1 MSCERLGLVL
11 YHRLTNSGGINMA
24 ENTECDRWIA
34 WTAHSDN
41 EDGRGWCLHVDERLS
56 PPENTVRCQID
67 LHGQPYIGSFT
78 VRSVVLS
85 HVIQPIQKTLRAR
98 IRSVCW
104 QEMKDFTSRGS
115 SRLSDGSLHRKMTT
129 RFQNLMFCYVAEE
142 HNRSCQHEA
151 GTHFAGVIWICEAH
165 GNVRLRAT
173 GAPLAMW
180 KISV

>member
-1 MSCERLGLVL
+1 MDCMDCTSE
-11 YHRLTNSGGINMA
+11 
-24 ENTECDRWIA
+24 
-34 WTAHSDN
+34 N
-41 EDGRGWCLHVDERLS
+41 EDGRGWCLHVEGRLS

-115 SRLSDGSLHRKMTT
+115 SRLSDGSIHRNMTP

-142 HNRSCQHEA
+142 HHRSCQHEA
-151 GTHFAGVIWICEAH
+151 GTHFAGVIWIHQAERSVH
-165 GNVRLRAT
+165 LQAT
-173 GAPLAMW
+173 GPVSAMW
-180 KISV
+180 RFALHTEARGIDCNEMNPPGRKTLAV